1 MNIGTLNPIC
11 YYFFFRNQCLLSCLC
26 LLSSLFSFDKSKAR
40 ARAPSHVLL
49 LASACL
55 VSRRPAP
62 LKLIYPT
69 LSQTIT
75 HSISGYTPSQAV
87 PKQVLL
93 KLYPLYLKPGSCSS
107 FTLLYLKQQV
117 LLKLAKFH
125 LLFYSSRLLF
135 HHRHRD
141 ARLPVETKRKP
152 QVLRTNH
159 RPKAGWV
166 IKTGLIKRLH
176 TGYSLVWTRSC
187 GAIEVGACSRET
199 TE

>member
-69 LSQTIT
+69 LSQTVT
-75 HSISGYTPSQAV
+75 HSISSPAPTQAQ
-87 PKQVLL
+87 P
-93 KLYPLYLKPGSCSS
+93 YSISS
-107 FTLLYLKQQV
+107 TRFYSSLTLLYLKQQV
-117 LLKLAKFH
+117 LLKVAKFH

-141 ARLPVETKRKP
+141 ARLPVETKREP

-159 RPKAGWV
+159 RPTAGWV

-176 TGYSLVWTRSC
+176 TGYSLVWTRTC